1 MKGCHIPLFLF
12 VPIFISCNED
22 KKPDDTLSV
31 ARLVA
36 SSTYPADGS
45 PSLKDFT
52 SIGLLNLTSP
62 QAVYEIAIAKTVP
75 PPATLPELQSIVDA
89 ANDAY
94 FTNYHRSFGIT
105 LAGPEFGNTYP
116 GLYNTDYIYPASE
129 QLDYYN
135 AKNLNLIRLPFS
147 WERVQPVLNGALDLE
162 ELARIK
168 KFVHFAASR
177 NMFVL
182 LDLHNFGRYT
192 LNGKAEIIGSKNLN
206 ISHIKNLWTKLAYEF
221 KDNSGIWGYG
231 IMNEPH
237 DMLLNTPWFEI
248 AQEIIIG
255 IRAQDKHTKILVG
268 GDNWSSAEKWIQNS
282 DDLKNLID
290 PAANLVFEAHVYFDK
305 NSSGR
310 YKKSY
315 DKEGAY
321 PTIGIDRVQPFLGWL
336 QTNNLKGFVGEYGV
350 PGNDQRW
357 LTALDNLLVHL
368 KTNCINGCYWA
379 GGPWWGDYNLSI
391 EPKKG
396 IDRIQMSVVENH
408 TLADKSN

>member
-1 MKGCHIPLFLF
+1 MKGSSVTLF
-12 VPIFISCNED
+12 VIIPIIISCHED
-22 KKPDDTLSV
+22 IKPDDSISLQGV
-31 ARLVA
+31 VA

-45 PSLKDFT
+45 PSLANLS
-52 SIGLLNLTSP
+52 SIGLINLTSP
-62 QAVYEIAIAKTVP
+62 QAVYEVAIANTVP
-75 PPATLPELQSIVDA
+75 PPDSLPELQSIVDA
-89 ANDAY
+89 ANDQY
-94 FTNYHRSFGIT
+94 STNFQSSFGIT

-116 GLYNTDYIYPASE
+116 GVHNTDYIYPASE
-129 QLDYYN
+129 QLDYYQ
-135 AKNLNLIRLPFS
+135 AKGLHLIRLPFS
-147 WERVQPVLNGALDLE
+147 WERVQPELNGVLDLE
-162 ELARIK
+162 ELTRIK
-168 KFVHFAASR
+168 NFVHFAASR
-177 NMFVL
+177 SMFVL
-182 LDLHNFGRYT
+182 LDLHNFGRYN
-192 LNGKAEIIGSKNLN
+192 LNGQTEIIGSNNLD
-206 ISHIKNLWTKLAYEF
+206 ISHVKDLWTKLAFAF

-237 DMLLNTPWFEI
+237 DMLLNAPWFEI

-268 GDNWSSAEKWIQNS
+268 GDNWSSAEKWVQSS

-315 DKEGAY
+315 DNEGAY
-321 PTIGIDRVQPFLGWL
+321 PTIGIDRVQPFLNWL

-391 EPKKG
+391 EPHKG
-396 IDRIQMSVVENH
+396 IDRIQMGVVQHH
-408 TLADKSN
+408 TLADNP